1 MKKRQEVGQTSHEQD
16 AFIAILAPRF
26 PHIATRLTL
35 IWGSPECEQYI
46 NSLFMSRNGDETAKV
61 NGRFLR
67 RRAGFPGFAIRA
79 LRVLRE
85 LHPHFP
91 TVAADAAAWELNG
104 KVMR

>member
-1 MKKRQEVGQTSHEQD
+1 
-16 AFIAILAPRF
+16 
-26 PHIATRLTL
+26 
-35 IWGSPECEQYI
+35 
-46 NSLFMSRNGDETAKV
+46 MSRNGDTDGKA

-85 LHPHFP
+85 LHPHHP
-91 TVAADAAAWELNG
+91 APAANMAAWELNG